1 MASARYRRSFVA
13 VTPDPITNGR
23 PAMTDRPLTIRMA
36 TPEDDGALVRLAALD
51 SAHPLD
57 GPVLLA
63 ESAGVPV
70 AAVSIAAGAVTADPF
85 QRSAEAV
92 RLLMLRRYQLMRQG
106 ADVGRAR
113 MLLRRLVPNPAR

>member
-1 MASARYRRSFVA
+1 MAPVRDRRSFVC
-13 VTPDPITNGR
+13 VTRDPITNGR
-23 PAMTDRPLTIRMA
+23 HAMTDPPLTIRMA
-36 TPEDDGALVRLAALD
+36 TPDDDGALVRLAALD
-51 SAHPLD
+51 SAHPLG

-70 AAVSIAAGAVTADPF
+70 AAVSLEAGAVTADPF

-92 RLLMLRRYQLMRQG
+92 RLLMQRRYQLMRQG

-113 MLLRRLVPNPAR
+113 LLVRRLVPNPAR

>member
-1 MASARYRRSFVA
+1 MAPVRDRRSFVG
-13 VTPDPITNGR
+13 VTRDPITNGR
-23 PAMTDRPLTIRMA
+23 PELTDRPLTIRMA

-70 AAVSIAAGAVTADPF
+70 AAVSLGAGAVTADPF

-106 ADVGRAR
+106 ADAGRAR
-113 MLLRRLVPNPAR
+113 LLLRRLVPNPAR

>member
-1 MASARYRRSFVA
+1 MAPARHRPSFVG
-13 VTPDPITNGR
+13 VTRDPITNGR

-36 TPEDDGALVRLAALD
+36 TPEDDDALVRLAALD

-70 AAVSIAAGAVTADPF
+70 AAVSLAAGAVTADPF

-113 MLLRRLVPNPAR
+113 VLLRRLVPSPAR

>member
-1 MASARYRRSFVA
+1 MAPARDRRSFVG
-13 VTPDPITNGR
+13 VTRDPITNGR
-23 PAMTDRPLTIRMA
+23 PEMTDRPLTIRMA

-70 AAVSIAAGAVTADPF
+70 AAVSLGAGAVTADPF
-85 QRSAEAV
+85 RRSAEAV

-113 MLLRRLVPNPAR
+113 LLLRRLVPNPAR